1 MKPIAALP
9 KIEILIGGR
18 ELEKKDLACLGSV
31 RVIQRLSC
39 PSLCEAVFTGVDEG
53 FFDRLPHEKHTPW
66 QIFMAG
72 EALPLFKG
80 VITAAEYRFDPSGT
94 LELYVRGYD
103 RLYFSGK
110 KQRIHT
116 HVQATVPE
124 IAREMLK
131 DYGIEPAPFKT
142 GPVWQQEVQF
152 RETDLEFLTR
162 IAQRSG
168 LYFFVNRQDRL
179 EIMDLSP
186 QGNPVVLT
194 RGDNLFELS
203 LEVNDA
209 PALTSVYASGWD
221 PFLAKFY
228 EAEAAGKEGNGQKR
242 KLADIALK
250 NSAEA
255 EAVCRAELDRCMALE
270 TTAKGVAEGNTGL
283 APGTVVNIEKI
294 PSSLS
299 RKYVLTEV
307 EHTWSADS
315 GYISEFSSA
324 PPDFRK
330 QDCGAS
336 ATFGIV
342 TDINDPENLG
352 RIKALLPAFENQE
365 SHWINVVI
373 PAAGKNKGAVMLP
386 DTGDQVLILF
396 LNNDPA
402 RGVVVGGIFGSSQ
415 QPTDWGIE
423 GGRVMRFCLVT
434 PGGQKF
440 TLDDEAQG
448 VKIENS
454 KGSFLEINPDK
465 VTLSCKTDL
474 SIKAPGKNIT
484 ITGNRIDFQKG

>member
-9 KIEILIGGR
+9 EIEILIGGR

-31 RVIQRLSC
+31 RVIQRLSS

-53 FFDRLPHEKHTPW
+53 FFDRVPYEKHTPW
-66 QIFMAG
+66 QVLLAG
-72 EALPLFKG
+72 EALPLFRG
-80 VITAAEYRFDPSGT
+80 VITAAEYRFDPSGI

-103 RLYFSGK
+103 RLYFPGK

-116 HVQATVPE
+116 HVQTTVPE

-131 DYGIEPAPFKT
+131 DHGIEPAPGKT

-152 RETDLEFLTR
+152 RETDLDFLAR

-168 LYFFVNRQDRL
+168 LYFFINREEKL

-209 PALTSVYASGWD
+209 PALASVYASGWD
-221 PFLAKFY
+221 PFLAKFH
-228 EAEAAGKEGNGQKR
+228 EAEAMGEEENGQQR
-242 KLADIALK
+242 KLADIALR
-250 NSAEA
+250 NSTEA
-255 EAVCRAELDRCMALE
+255 ETVCRAELERCRALE
-270 TTAKGVAEGNTGL
+270 MTARGVAEGDTKL
-283 APGTVVNIEKI
+283 APGTVVDIEEI
-294 PSSLS
+294 PSRLG
-299 RKYVLTEV
+299 RKYLLTEV
-307 EHTWSADS
+307 GHTWSADS

-352 RIKALLPAFENQE
+352 RIKASLPAFENQE
-365 SHWINVVI
+365 SGWLNVVI
-373 PAAGKNKGAVMLP
+373 PAAGQNKGAVMLP
-386 DTGDQVLILF
+386 DTGDQILILF

-402 RGVVVGGIFGSSQ
+402 RGVVVGGIFGSSR
-415 QPTDWGIE
+415 QPPDWGIE
-423 GGRVMRFCLVT
+423 DGRVMRFCLVT

-454 KGSFLEINPDK
+454 KGSFLEINPDT
-465 VTLSCKTDL
+465 VTLGCETDL

-484 ITGNRIDFQKG
+484 ITGNKIDFQKG